1 MESESV
7 AILVAA
13 LSLVMAALSLGWQI
27 AQYLLSAGRPKAT
40 LLHGLSTGGEAY
52 SGPVGSDQERFN
64 LGGLRKQGMTGIEVV
79 GVQVTN
85 HGRAPVI
92 VESVSLRPRGGS
104 MSFMPIGERIG
115 PELPHKLDPGANAS
129 WFLDHA
135 HAVRLA
141 EASRSAAGEKVSGV
155 YMAAQLGTGKTIKTK
170 RTLHA

>member
-1 MESESV
+1 
-7 AILVAA
+7 
-13 LSLVMAALSLGWQI
+13 
-27 AQYLLSAGRPKAT
+27 
-40 LLHGLSTGGEAY
+40 
-52 SGPVGSDQERFN
+52 
-64 LGGLRKQGMTGIEVV
+64 MTGVEVV

-104 MSFMPIGERIG
+104 MSFVPIGERIG
-115 PELPHKLDPGANAS
+115 PELPHKLEPGANAS

-135 HAVRLA
+135 HAVRLT

-170 RTLHA
+170 RTLRA

>member
-40 LLHGLSTGGEAY
+40 LLHGLANGGEAY
-52 SGPVGSDQERFN
+52 SGPVGADRTGFD
-64 LGGLRKQGMTGIEVV
+64 LDRLRKQGMTGTEVV

-104 MSFMPIGERIG
+104 MSFVPIGERIG
-115 PELPHKLDPGANAS
+115 PELPHKLEPGANAS

-141 EASRSAAGEKVSGV
+141 DVSRSTAREKVSGV
-155 YMAAQLGTGKTIKTK
+155 YMTAQLGVGKTIKTK
-170 RTLHA
+170 RTLRA